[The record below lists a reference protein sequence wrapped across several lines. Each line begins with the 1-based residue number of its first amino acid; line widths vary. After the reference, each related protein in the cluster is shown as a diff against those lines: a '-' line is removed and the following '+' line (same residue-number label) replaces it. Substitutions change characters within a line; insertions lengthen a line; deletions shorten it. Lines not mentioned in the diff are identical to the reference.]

1 MKSYLRFISKN
12 KLYTAI
18 EVAGLSVSLA
28 FVLLLGSYI
37 FGQISITRCIPDSD
51 RVYTIEIGQI
61 SSFYGLRDVMKEEFP
76 EVETAANI
84 SEAGN
89 QIYYSFENELYEGT
103 YTIMDREMYS
113 LFPIRFIEG
122 SDASAEIGTEII
134 VSQSFAKRHSDNIIG
149 KAIKINNN
157 TYTVGAIV
165 EDFKGSLLPYTDII
179 FNYNDSGIARN
190 FENSPFGN
198 IGPTQTFIKVK
209 EGSDIAG
216 LEAKA
221 NAWIDSKKTEYSLF
235 SYNALQNG
243 LKIVP
248 FKDIYFHE
256 DSYYLEHGDIS
267 IVKAL
272 SFITLLILICAVIN
286 YVNLCFALSSKRA
299 KEMATRKLAGADKGI
314 FVRYIAESTALT
326 MLCYLISIG
335 LAIGFTPAVNGL
347 LEHTDTTARIS
358 ISASH
363 AIVTGFIALAVGIIC
378 GIFPALQSRQYKPI
392 DVVNGN
398 FRRRSKM
405 IFSKIF
411 ITMQTTF
418 AVIMLT
424 ISLIMELQ
432 MKHMMDYPLGIE
444 TGNICLLQDSG
455 VWYPYETMSDLT
467 SRLEQLPCVTSY
479 GFANAVPGMAGDNWT
494 GKDKNGEEVM
504 IRRLLMDKEA
514 FEALGF
520 RIVAEFNTNDEN
532 GVWISEKTAA
542 MLGFDPE
549 NLSFDYYCNTGNE
562 RYQGRNITGIVGDFA
577 CGDASWMNEEEY
589 PCIFI
594 VKPETLLYG
603 YLVVKLAGDKD
614 EAERQV
620 LHAFDEYWTN
630 EYGNH
635 IAIPDDAW
643 TGSYEDIRIKEMAI
657 ERNTMRLMELFMSIS
672 IFISLIGL
680 IAMSSYFAAERE
692 KDIALRKVYGGTVA
706 SETSRNLRD
715 YLFMTL
721 AACII
726 GIPVAIWLGDMYL
739 EEFPYRIH
747 LGLPVA
753 LIAASAAFII
763 SLAAVLWQTLRAART
778 NPAEALKKE

>member
-479 GFANAVPGMAGDNWT
+479 GFANAVPGMAVDNWT

-562 RYQGRNITGIVGDFA
+562 RYQGRNIAGIVGDFA

-614 EAERQV
+614 EVERQV
-620 LHAFDEYWTN
+620 LQAFDEYWTN

>member
-1 MKSYLRFISKN
+1 
-12 KLYTAI
+12 
-18 EVAGLSVSLA
+18 
-28 FVLLLGSYI
+28 
-37 FGQISITRCIPDSD
+37 
-51 RVYTIEIGQI
+51 
-61 SSFYGLRDVMKEEFP
+61 
-76 EVETAANI
+76 
-84 SEAGN
+84 
-89 QIYYSFENELYEGT
+89 
-103 YTIMDREMYS
+103 
-113 LFPIRFIEG
+113 
-122 SDASAEIGTEII
+122 
-134 VSQSFAKRHSDNIIG
+134 
-149 KAIKINNN
+149 
-157 TYTVGAIV
+157 
-165 EDFKGSLLPYTDII
+165 
-179 FNYNDSGIARN
+179 
-190 FENSPFGN
+190 
-198 IGPTQTFIKVK
+198 
-209 EGSDIAG
+209 
-216 LEAKA
+216 
-221 NAWIDSKKTEYSLF
+221 
-235 SYNALQNG
+235 
-243 LKIVP
+243 
-248 FKDIYFHE
+248 
-256 DSYYLEHGDIS
+256 
-267 IVKAL
+267 
-272 SFITLLILICAVIN
+272 
-286 YVNLCFALSSKRA
+286 
-299 KEMATRKLAGADKGI
+299 MATRKLAGADKGI

-378 GIFPALQSRQYKPI
+378 GIFPALQSRQYRPI

-411 ITMQTTF
+411 ITLQTTF

-514 FEALGF
+514 FGALGF

-562 RYQGRNITGIVGDFA
+562 RYQGRNIAGIVGDFA

-620 LHAFDEYWTN
+620 LQAFDEYWTN

-635 IAIPDDAW
+635 IAISDDAW

>member
-1 MKSYLRFISKN
+1 MKSYLRFISRN

-89 QIYYSFENELYEGT
+89 QIYYSFGNELYEGT

-122 SDASAEIGTEII
+122 SYASAEIGTEII

-179 FNYNDSGIARN
+179 FNYNDSSIARN

-378 GIFPALQSRQYKPI
+378 GIFPALQSRQYRPI

-411 ITMQTTF
+411 ITLQTTF

-514 FEALGF
+514 FGALGF

-620 LHAFDEYWTN
+620 LQAFDEYWTN